1 VEEDMREARC
11 LKVEGMTLGQQRRE
25 KVSVG
30 VELELERDIL
40 DMTDDLGDGDF
51 GNLNLEIG

>member
-1 VEEDMREARC
+1 